1 MGVIEGIIAIV
12 LIGTVTDLMKKAL
25 KRRGATNALK
35 RELMSK
41 EQLIQ
46 QLTDETKR
54 LTKDN
59 KSLRIALE
67 EEQILANEA
76 VSTFGSRLDRL
87 KQSERSQESVNPQH
101 VHTSE

>member
-1 MGVIEGIIAIV
+1 MGIVEGIIAIV
-12 LIGTVTDLMKKAL
+12 LIGTVTDLISKTL
-25 KRRGATNALK
+25 KRRGDTSALK
-35 RELMSK
+35 RELRSK
-41 EQLIQ
+41 EQSIQ
-46 QLTDETKR
+46 ALTDETER
-54 LTKDN
+54 LSNEN

-87 KQSERSQESVNPQH
+87 KQVDRSQESVNPRH